1 MNEIDIIEDVKILSD
16 ENDMY
21 GAKEK
26 ALSIVEFIELE
37 ANRKLLSKNNLIA
50 IYGRW
55 GTGKSSLLKTVE
67 QNLDKKKFKTIW
79 FDTWK
84 NEKDDNLPYS
94 LFKFIIKDKIGEIV
108 LEKGKSFL
116 KGAYGIFKCLSS
128 GIHFNV
134 SLPPTENGTA
144 EIEFNPDDIFNTA
157 EEQIQ
162 KIDENE
168 DLKCLWEKIDDFE
181 KDFSKITFGEKRLV
195 VFLDDL
201 DRCES
206 ENIIA
211 LLSSIKL
218 LLSCNPNII
227 FVMGID
233 KEAVTLA
240 LQNKYHNNFNK
251 ADEYLEKL
259 FPINFTMPNKVKE
272 RKTVEY
278 ISSVTALSIEDSQK
292 IFDFLMKIKFNNPRH
307 LKKVFRKYY
316 IIKLNLW
323 NRGIDI
329 ENVYMIIFILY
340 MIILNNFYENEYN
353 CLVNKDKSKL
363 YKNVLLK
370 SSKDGISILYNSR
383 EKVMMCKYKKNEID
397 ILALVEKISPY
408 KLEKSVLDVRG
419 YVGSPILI
427 NVSNWLLLFE
437 DNICINF
444 IEFILEN
451 IEMLEIFIDL
461 NGDKTKCSKLK
472 IEEYIKKIDGLM

>member
-1 MNEIDIIEDVKILSD
+1 M
-16 ENDMY
+16 
-21 GAKEK
+21 
-26 ALSIVEFIELE
+26 
-37 ANRKLLSKNNLIA
+37 
-50 IYGRW
+50 
-55 GTGKSSLLKTVE
+55 
-67 QNLDKKKFKTIW
+67 
-79 FDTWK
+79 
-84 NEKDDNLPYS
+84 
-94 LFKFIIKDKIGEIV
+94 
-108 LEKGKSFL
+108 
-116 KGAYGIFKCLSS
+116 
-128 GIHFNV
+128 
-134 SLPPTENGTA
+134 
-144 EIEFNPDDIFNTA
+144 
-157 EEQIQ
+157 
-162 KIDENE
+162 
-168 DLKCLWEKIDDFE
+168 
-181 KDFSKITFGEKRLV
+181 
-195 VFLDDL
+195 
-201 DRCES
+201 
-206 ENIIA
+206 
-211 LLSSIKL
+211 
-218 LLSCNPNII
+218 SCNPNII

-272 RKTVEY
+272 RKIVEY

-329 ENVYMIIFILY
+329 ENVYMVIFILY
-340 MIILNNFYENEYN
+340 MVILNNFNENEYN

-370 SSKDGISILYNSR
+370 SSKDGISTLYNSR
-383 EKVMMCKYKKNEID
+383 EKVMMRKYKENEID

-408 KLEKSVLDVRG
+408 KLEKSVLDVIG

>member
-134 SLPPTENGTA
+134 SLPPTKYGTA
-144 EIEFNPDDIFNTA
+144 EIEFNPNDILNTA

-168 DLKCLWEKIDDFE
+168 DLKCLWEK
-181 KDFSKITFGEKRLV
+181 
-195 VFLDDL
+195 
-201 DRCES
+201 
-206 ENIIA
+206 
-211 LLSSIKL
+211 
-218 LLSCNPNII
+218 
-227 FVMGID
+227 
-233 KEAVTLA
+233 
-240 LQNKYHNNFNK
+240 
-251 ADEYLEKL
+251 
-259 FPINFTMPNKVKE
+259 
-272 RKTVEY
+272 
-278 ISSVTALSIEDSQK
+278 
-292 IFDFLMKIKFNNPRH
+292 
-307 LKKVFRKYY
+307 
-316 IIKLNLW
+316 
-323 NRGIDI
+323 
-329 ENVYMIIFILY
+329 
-340 MIILNNFYENEYN
+340 
-353 CLVNKDKSKL
+353 
-363 YKNVLLK
+363 
-370 SSKDGISILYNSR
+370 
-383 EKVMMCKYKKNEID
+383 
-397 ILALVEKISPY
+397 
-408 KLEKSVLDVRG
+408 
-419 YVGSPILI
+419 
-427 NVSNWLLLFE
+427 
-437 DNICINF
+437 
-444 IEFILEN
+444 
-451 IEMLEIFIDL
+451 
-461 NGDKTKCSKLK
+461 
-472 IEEYIKKIDGLM
+472 